1 MSHLKNQSSRPQNW
15 GTPWLIQEASQVFT
29 GRHDRNWP
37 DPNGGKPWSDQL
49 WKAPSYLDQLFNH
62 SLGIITVL
70 LPFQNTHSFSF
81 FFLGYGVSRRWKVL
95 PPPNP
100 LHFIIFSVQPPCRV
114 QCGVGRIKGKRA
126 QWDPLTQGAS
136 RVTGVAAGSAPFS
149 GHNKSPPAFSSLYH
163 QSYLSYDRLKKDS
176 EGSCASN

>member
-1 MSHLKNQSSRPQNW
+1 MIGPALESAKLSRSTLQSQPGYNHGFAAISKYP
-15 GTPWLIQEASQVFT
+15 F
-29 GRHDRNWP
+29 
-37 DPNGGKPWSDQL
+37 
-49 WKAPSYLDQLFNH
+49 LF
-62 SLGIITVL
+62 
-70 LPFQNTHSFSF
+70 F

-95 PPPNP
+95 PPPNH
-100 LHFIIFSVQPPCRV
+100 LHFIIFNVQPPCRV